1 MNSGSIHTQ
10 RRLWMVVLI
19 LFFVVLNIGG
29 YYFYRKGFFGLSA
42 DTSKAPLA
50 PPIVEKQNS
59 VYMIPGI

>member
-1 MNSGSIHTQ
+1 
-10 RRLWMVVLI
+10 MVVLI